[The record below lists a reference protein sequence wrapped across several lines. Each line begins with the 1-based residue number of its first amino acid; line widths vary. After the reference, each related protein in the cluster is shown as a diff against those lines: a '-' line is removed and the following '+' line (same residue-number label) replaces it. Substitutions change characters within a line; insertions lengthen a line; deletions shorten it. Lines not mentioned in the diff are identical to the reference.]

1 MIAKVAVDIATA
13 NLDRCFDYNIPAG
26 MEISRGDMV
35 KVPFSNFV
43 KEGFVLDIAEK
54 SEYEKLKSILEKKD
68 SKLISEKQFELC
80 DFLIAKYHVLT
91 QEALRLLM
99 PPSVR
104 NFKTKEV
111 EKKTVTLDK
120 DYQKKLES
128 LSKRNKNA
136 FKIVEELEKN
146 QGDFTALA
154 KQYSYQSLN
163 KLQEL
168 QIIKIEKYQVFR
180 TPYQSE
186 LDEKKSR
193 TLTRDQQNAL
203 DKIFQSNK
211 IATLLHG
218 VTGSGKTEVYIK
230 AIESV
235 LAKGKTAIFLVPEIS
250 LTPQMLDLFRIN
262 FGSQVALLHSG
273 LSAGERFDEWWRL
286 KNKQAKVAVGAR
298 SAVFAP
304 LENIGIII
312 IDEEHESSYK
322 SETSPRYE
330 TKEVAEY
337 LAKSHG
343 AMLVYGS
350 ATPLLDTYKKACDGV
365 YSLATMPNRI
375 NKRPLPKVEIVDMRQ
390 EIQNGNSEIFS
401 EKLLEEISKTLED
414 KNQIMLFLNRRGF
427 SSIYQ
432 CLDCGFV
439 CKCENC
445 DVSLT
450 YHKGENNLKCHYCG
464 DLYNLP
470 KVCPKCG
477 GEHFK
482 TGKVGTEKVAML
494 LENLFP
500 EIRVLRMDNDTT
512 TTKESHKNIL
522 SDFRKGKADVLVGT
536 QMIAKGHDFEN
547 VTLVGILD
555 ADMSLHFSDFRAG
568 ERTFSLL
575 TQVAGRAGRG
585 EKVGK
590 VILQTNSPRHHI
602 LHLAL
607 DGDYKSLYESEINIR
622 AVSQFPPFCDI
633 IRIMCYSKNHQK
645 ARELGRELYKKVRD
659 LKIQNESEFL
669 YMNGMQSPIFQLQG
683 YYRFQV
689 IARVKVG
696 SPVIEKMYE
705 IISQN
710 KQKDVVTYVEI
721 NPNNMM

>member
-1 MIAKVAVDIATA
+1 M
-13 NLDRCFDYNIPAG
+13 
-26 MEISRGDMV
+26 
-35 KVPFSNFV
+35 
-43 KEGFVLDIAEK
+43 
-54 SEYEKLKSILEKKD
+54 
-68 SKLISEKQFELC
+68 
-80 DFLIAKYHVLT
+80 
-91 QEALRLLM
+91 
-99 PPSVR
+99 
-104 NFKTKEV
+104 
-111 EKKTVTLDK
+111 
-120 DYQKKLES
+120 
-128 LSKRNKNA
+128 
-136 FKIVEELEKN
+136 
-146 QGDFTALA
+146 
-154 KQYSYQSLN
+154 
-163 KLQEL
+163 
-168 QIIKIEKYQVFR
+168 
-180 TPYQSE
+180 
-186 LDEKKSR
+186 
-193 TLTRDQQNAL
+193 
-203 DKIFQSNK
+203 
-211 IATLLHG
+211 
-218 VTGSGKTEVYIK
+218 
-230 AIESV
+230 
-235 LAKGKTAIFLVPEIS
+235 
-250 LTPQMLDLFRIN
+250 
-262 FGSQVALLHSG
+262 
-273 LSAGERFDEWWRL
+273 
-286 KNKQAKVAVGAR
+286 
-298 SAVFAP
+298 
-304 LENIGIII
+304 
-312 IDEEHESSYK
+312 
-322 SETSPRYE
+322 
-330 TKEVAEY
+330 
-337 LAKSHG
+337 
-343 AMLVYGS
+343 
-350 ATPLLDTYKKACDGV
+350 
-365 YSLATMPNRI
+365 
-375 NKRPLPKVEIVDMRQ
+375 
-390 EIQNGNSEIFS
+390 
-401 EKLLEEISKTLED
+401 
-414 KNQIMLFLNRRGF
+414 
-427 SSIYQ
+427 
-432 CLDCGFV
+432 
-439 CKCENC
+439 
-445 DVSLT
+445 
-450 YHKGENNLKCHYCG
+450 
-464 DLYNLP
+464 P

-659 LKIQNESEFL
+659 LKTQNESEFL

>member
-1 MIAKVAVDIATA
+1 MIAKVAVDIATQ
-13 NLDRCFDYNIPAG
+13 NLDRCFDYKIPDG

-68 SKLISEKQFELC
+68 TKLVGEKQFELC
-80 DFLIAKYHVLT
+80 DFLIKKYHIIT

-111 EKKTVTLDK
+111 TKKTVTLENDFEE
-120 DYQKKLES
+120 KLQT

-136 FKIVEELEKN
+136 FKIVEELQINEA
-146 QGDFTALA
+146 DFTTLA
-154 KQYSYQSLN
+154 KKYSYQTLA
-163 KLQEL
+163 KLEEL
-168 QIIKIEKYQVFR
+168 QIIKIQGYQVFR
-180 TPYQSE
+180 TPYKE
-186 LDEKKSR
+186 DTKEKTQR
-193 TLTRDQQNAL
+193 TLTADQQNAYNT
-203 DKIFQSNK
+203 IFATNK
-211 IATLLHG
+211 KATLLHG

-230 AIESV
+230 AIDKV
-235 LAKGKTAIFLVPEIS
+235 LKEGKTAIFLVPEIS
-250 LTPQMLDLFRIN
+250 LTPQMLNLFRVN
-262 FGSQVALLHSG
+262 FGEKVALLHSG

-286 KNKQAKVAVGAR
+286 KNKSATVAVGAR
-298 SAVFAP
+298 SAIFAP

-312 IDEEHESSYK
+312 VDEEHESSYK

-330 TKEVAEY
+330 TKDVAEF
-337 LAKSHG
+337 LAKSHN
-343 AMLVYGS
+343 AKLVYGS
-350 ATPLLDTYKKACDGV
+350 ATPAIESYKKAVDGEYQLCV
-365 YSLATMPNRI
+365 MPNRI
-375 NKRPLPKVEIVDMRQ
+375 NKRPLPQVEIVDMRR
-390 EIQNGNSEIFS
+390 EIQNGNAEIFS
-401 EKLLEEISKTLED
+401 EKLIEEITDTLKQ
-414 KNQIMLFLNRRGF
+414 KNQIMLFLNRRGY

-432 CLDCGFV
+432 CLECGFV
-439 CKCENC
+439 CKCDNC

-464 DLYNLP
+464 DHYNLP
-470 KVCPKCG
+470 KKCPHCG

-482 TGKVGTEKVAML
+482 TGKIGTEKVGMIL
-494 LENLFP
+494 KDLFP

-522 SDFRKGKADVLVGT
+522 SDFRDGKADVLIGT

-555 ADMSLHFSDFRAG
+555 ADMSLYFSDFRAN

-590 VILQTNSPRHHI
+590 VVLQTNSPRHHI
-602 LHLAL
+602 LHLAI
-607 DGDYKSLYESEINIR
+607 DGDYKGLYESEINLR
-622 AVSQFPPFCDI
+622 EVSQFPPFCDI
-633 IRIMCYSKNHQK
+633 IRVMCYSKNHQK
-645 ARELGRELYKKVRD
+645 ARELGRVLFKEIRT
-659 LKIQNESEFL
+659 LKNANEKEFF

-683 YYRFQV
+683 NYRFQI
-689 IARVKVG
+689 IARVKPN
-696 SPVIEKMYE
+696 SPIINE
-705 IISQN
+705 IYNIVSKN
-710 KQKDVVTYVEI
+710 KENGVTSYVEI
-721 NPNNMM
+721 NPNSMI